1 MGATS
6 VDSYFTSCYYPRSGD
21 AHPLFCEVVSNLVAV
36 TAIALEPVNA
46 AEDNVLAAV
55 DAVISNVSIIL
66 GVLVLLVVRLII
78 SGFVAVGGFA
88 RR

>member
-1 MGATS
+1 M
-6 VDSYFTSCYYPRSGD
+6 
-21 AHPLFCEVVSNLVAV
+21 AV

-46 AEDNVLAAV
+46 AEDNVLAAL
-55 DAVISNVSIIL
+55 DAVISNVSIL
-66 GVLVLLVVRLII
+66 LSALVLLVVRLII